1 MNTITLEQYENALRN
16 TKLFKSMNDARNK
29 GLSTTYEHRGATQT
43 ATQVDTNEFEYVQC
57 VIDYDYN
64 VTYQGSK

>member
-1 MNTITLEQYENALRN
+1 MNTITLQQYNNALD
-16 TKLFKSMNDARNK
+16 TTTLFKSMRDARRE
-29 GLSTTYEHRGATQT
+29 GFSTTFEHKGSTQT

-57 VIDYDYN
+57 TIDYDYN

>member
-16 TKLFKSMNDARNK
+16 TKLFKSMRDARKN
-29 GLSTTYEHRGATQT
+29 GFSTTYVHRGETQI

>member
-1 MNTITLEQYENALRN
+1 MQAITLQEYENALS
-16 TKLFKSMNDARNK
+16 TTTLFKSMRHAREQ
-29 GLSTTYEHRGATQT
+29 GFSTTFEHRGASQT

-57 VIDYDYN
+57 TIDYDYN